1 MDHLFRFEML
11 LSDEH
16 SSKILSKVD
25 GIVGS
30 GVDSAVAAMPAALRS
45 NAEKSL
51 DKKDL
56 RTKS

>member
-1 MDHLFRFEML
+1 MDPCSFVL

-51 DKKDL
+51 DKDL
-56 RTKS
+56 ETKS